1 MTQLAGTGAIGGSE
15 NLVRLM
21 PQLMSK
27 QRRETVRG
35 WGTHGQP
42 PAFFPLLFLLIIQF
56 YFFGVKIP

>member
-42 PAFFPLLFLLIIQF
+42 PAFFPLLFLLITHSIL
-56 YFFGVKIP
+56 FFWC